1 MVQMGMD
8 LYEVN
13 DFLDQKCIP
22 ENNPEWII
30 DNLQNPNYQ
39 NNLKV
44 AQQQGYMPPGQQ
56 PQGQY

>member
-30 DNLQNPNYQ
+30 DNLQNPNY
-39 NNLKV
+39 
-44 AQQQGYMPPGQQ
+44 
-56 PQGQY
+56 